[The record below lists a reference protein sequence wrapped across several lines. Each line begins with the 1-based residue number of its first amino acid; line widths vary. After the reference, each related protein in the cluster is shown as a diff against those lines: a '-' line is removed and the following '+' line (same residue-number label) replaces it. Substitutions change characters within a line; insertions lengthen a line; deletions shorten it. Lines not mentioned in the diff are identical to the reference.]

1 MSKTEVASALTEFVE
16 AKSKGNDSLV
26 CTVIEDV
33 DLVNNTCYCE
43 PINGDAAILNVKLT
57 TNITGAGVGFL
68 LIPKKDSLVVVTF
81 LDNASAYVSMVSE
94 VDEVNINGKTL
105 GGLVKVIDLTT
116 KLNNLENRVNS
127 IGTDLAAMATS
138 ANSIGSSPVIGT
150 ALGAL
155 ITTAISNLITPL
167 TLTVRANI
175 ENTLIK
181 QGDGT

>member
-16 AKSKGNDSLV
+16 TKSKGNDSLV

-68 LIPKKDSLVVVTF
+68 LIPKKNSLVVVTF

-116 KLNNLENRVNS
+116 KLNNLENKVN
-127 IGTDLAAMATS
+127 
-138 ANSIGSSPVIGT
+138 
-150 ALGAL
+150 AL
-155 ITTAISNLITPL
+155 ITGISGWTPIPNDGGAALKVAL
-167 TLTVRANI
+167 TTWLSSSLTPTVRANI

-181 QGDGT
+181 QGNGT